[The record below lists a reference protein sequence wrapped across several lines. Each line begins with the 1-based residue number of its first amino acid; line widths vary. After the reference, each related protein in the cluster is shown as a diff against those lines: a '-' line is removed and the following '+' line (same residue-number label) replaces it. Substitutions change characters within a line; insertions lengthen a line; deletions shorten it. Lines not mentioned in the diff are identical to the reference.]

1 MMTETEQL
9 AAFALDPALDH
20 PPAEAARMAAF
31 CLLDFVGCAAGGSQT
46 WMGEAIRE
54 YVAEQGGTPEATV
67 VAGGGVKVPAG
78 AAALANGQQ
87 GNILDFDDTYLDLGH
102 TGPVVIPAALA
113 LGERLNAS
121 YPQLRGAIVAGY
133 EVAHRIGLAIRPS
146 DERFRLLYPV
156 GWHSFGATVVAGR
169 LLGLNRYQM
178 MNAFGITAEHAQV
191 ATTIST
197 DTVHAFKAGKLGQA
211 GAIGVMAALL
221 AAKGFEGKR
230 TILDADRNLWL
241 ALGSD
246 RFAPEALTAGLG
258 ERLSILDISFKPFPA
273 CRMVHGALGAAAA
286 LVAGHELEPE
296 RITSA
301 TVRSFSRTLQLI
313 DPAPKTAEAVP
324 FSLPFVLALTLRQ
337 TPAGPKW
344 SSPETLADPGV
355 LALARKVRVEADNE
369 MDATVDQTGRQPAEV
384 TIRLDDGRVLRER
397 FADAPWGPDD
407 PPDAAGLSAKY
418 LTMAEPVLGGR
429 ASVLLRALLHEDSP
443 NLSARTIG
451 ELVA

>member
-1 MMTETEQL
+1 MTETEQL
-9 AAFALDPALDH
+9 AEFALDPALER
-20 PPAEAARMAAF
+20 PPVEAARMAAL

-54 YVAEQGGTPEATV
+54 YVAEQGGTPEATII
-67 VAGGGVKVPAG
+67 AGGLKVPVGG
-78 AAALANGQQ
+78 AALVNGQQ

-102 TGPVVIPAALA
+102 TGPAVIPAALA
-113 LGERLNAS
+113 LGERLNVS

-146 DERFRLLYPV
+146 DERFRRLYPV
-156 GWHSFGATVVAGR
+156 GWHSFGATAAAGR
-169 LLGLNRYQM
+169 LLGLDRRQL

-221 AAKGFEGKR
+221 ATKGFEGKR

-246 RFAPEALTAGLG
+246 RFAPAALTTGLG
-258 ERLSILDISFKPFPA
+258 ERLSITEISFKPFPA

-286 LVAGHELEPE
+286 LVTGHEIEPE
-296 RITSA
+296 RITGA
-301 TVRSFSRTLQLI
+301 TVRTFSRTLQLT

-324 FSLPFVLALTLRQ
+324 FSLPFVLALTLRRM
-337 TPAGPKW
+337 PPGPRW
-344 SSPETLADPGV
+344 SAPETLADPDV
-355 LALARKVRVEADNE
+355 LALAGKVRVEADAA
-369 MDATVDQTGRQPAEV
+369 MDAVVDRTGELPAEV
-384 TIRLDDGRVLRER
+384 TIRLDDGRMLRER

-407 PPDAAGLSAKY
+407 PPDATGLSAKY
-418 LTMAEPVLGGR
+418 LAMAEPVLGDR
-429 ASVLLRALLHEDSP
+429 AAALLRALVHEDEP
-443 NLSARTIG
+443 DLSARTIG